1 MVWFYFQTFNPEL
14 PALDMSLMET
24 PPGMEN
30 VRVRFTSV
38 MGKANVVL
46 GVESCLMYLKGGNEV
61 GGIG

>member
-24 PPGMEN
+24 PSGIEN

-38 MGKANVVL
+38 VERMNVML
-46 GVESCLMYLKGGNEV
+46 GVNLA
-61 GGIG
+61 